1 MIDREQAI
9 AVFQDAVD
17 HADWS
22 GRESV
27 LEAGI
32 DAVLALEAPDPRIR
46 KAREVILRTAWTHPQ
61 ARQMGEEV
69 LRAIADGE

>member
-27 LEAGI
+27 LAAGI
-32 DAVLALEAPDPRIR
+32 DAVLALDKPVD
-46 KAREVILRTAWTHPQ
+46 RERLRVELLRSLPSGPHSVVWVD
-61 ARQMGEEV
+61 GV
-69 LRAIADGE
+69 LSRMFGR